1 MSNYPDYIDVI
12 SGDES
17 ITRHNSIADYDLLY
31 PLWAYNITLPVVS
44 NNKLNPLE
52 SVVYELIAN
61 KENDA
66 EKIAMLTG
74 LKGELVEF
82 IISRLQQIGFIN
94 SRLQTIESTQQD
106 ILDKDDIK
114 YVAATVYYDIKNKMY
129 LPRVVKEGL
138 PIFYA
143 KKDKNKY
150 KFNIGTSGK
159 LKGIEAT
166 CISFD
171 KQLAPKK
178 LTPTVALNIIRN
190 YRNALKKERL
200 INSEPN
206 EYLNIPETS
215 IEVDKS
221 PQLVY
226 LHQRVF
232 IPDNSADV
240 FVTNGF
246 NGGINPAAS
255 RSFELHNNWLY
266 NKLKEKA
273 DKKTL
278 RSNRIEAAM
287 DYSSLEKLNSAYQ
300 RLISNTI
307 TSSAERNL
315 AVDDQ
320 ADFFKTVYSELENLL
335 ARSASLIP
343 AKNVLTHI
351 HSTNASVNGRNIANK
366 VNEIGFNTNKLANY
380 FFNVKK
386 GTFSYLDYNDP
397 NMTAMIALNAISA
410 EQAVSHP
417 FIELAKEN
425 PDFFERINVLKKLR
439 DAASHGD
446 IVSEIKDKLEIKEW
460 YQWIESVCKVF
471 GNDISCGTVKNGID
485 HRTNLELTLSREMD
499 KHFNWHQKASLP
511 PDVVEVIRSAL
522 KKQLEN
528 NLSDTVTDC
537 ASALQKSFYHAMK
550 YFEPVRNISELLAES
565 RSDVIA
571 RKITPT
577 KIKHGLNSS
586 KERLERACQGVD
598 STLGA
603 NAMAFIYRA
612 DVNDLAMLPNLDNL
626 VLVTSRLIEL
636 RGHNRRLTEADIS
649 LVDLEKLVTTVFK
662 MINDLM
668 ERFGE

>member
-1 MSNYPDYIDVI
+1 MSNFSDYIDVI
-12 SGDES
+12 SCNES
-17 ITRHNSIADYDLLY
+17 IIRHDPIADYALLY
-31 PLWAYNITLPVVS
+31 PLWAYNITLPIVEHDT
-44 NNKLNPLE
+44 LNPLE
-52 SVVYELIAN
+52 TVVYELIAN
-61 KENDA
+61 KEHDV
-66 EKIAMLTG
+66 EKIAMLIG
-74 LKGELVEF
+74 LKVELVEF
-82 IISRLQQIGFIN
+82 IISRLQQLDFIN
-94 SRLQTIESTQQD
+94 SRLQMIEANQQKV
-106 ILDKDDIK
+106 LDKDNIK
-114 YVAATVYYDIKNKMY
+114 YIAATVYYDIKNKMY
-129 LPRVVKEGL
+129 LPRIVKDGF

-143 KKDKNKY
+143 QKDKNKY
-150 KFNIGTSGK
+150 KFNMGTSGE
-159 LKGIEAT
+159 LKEVEAAPV
-166 CISFD
+166 SFD
-171 KQLAPKK
+171 KKVAPE
-178 LTPTVALNIIRN
+178 LTPTDALNIIRN

-200 INSEPN
+200 TNNELN
-206 EYLNIPETS
+206 EYCNIPATS

-246 NGGINPAAS
+246 NGSINPEAS
-255 RSFELHNNWLY
+255 RGFERHNNSLY
-266 NKLKEKA
+266 KKLKEKA
-273 DKKTL
+273 ERKKL
-278 RSNRIEAAM
+278 RANRTENFIDE
-287 DYSSLEKLNSAYQ
+287 SSIIKLNKIYQ
-300 RLISNTI
+300 YIINNTI
-307 TSSAERNL
+307 TSSAERKL
-315 AVDDQ
+315 AIDNQ
-320 ADFFKTVYSELENLL
+320 ADFFKGIYSELENLL

-343 AKNVLTHI
+343 VKNVLTHI

-366 VNEIGFNTNKLANY
+366 VKKIGFNTNKLANY
-380 FFNVKK
+380 FFNIKK

-425 PDFFERINVLKKLR
+425 PDFFERVNELKKLR

-471 GNDISCGTVKNGID
+471 GNDISEEFVKNGID

-511 PDVVEVIRSAL
+511 LDVVEVIRSAL

-550 YFEPVRNISELLAES
+550 YFEPVRDISLLLAES

-571 RKITPT
+571 RKIIPT
-577 KIKHGLNSS
+577 QIEHRLNSS

-603 NAMAFIYRA
+603 NAMAFIYRVH
-612 DVNDLAMLPNLDNL
+612 DNDLEAFPKRDNL
-626 VLVTSRLIEL
+626 LSVTSRLVEL

>member
-1 MSNYPDYIDVI
+1 VSNSPDYIDVI

-17 ITRHNSIADYDLLY
+17 ITRHNPIADYDLLY

-66 EKIAMLTG
+66 EKIAMLIG

-94 SRLQTIESTQQD
+94 SRLQTIESTQQN
-106 ILDKDDIK
+106 ILDNDIK
-114 YVAATVYYDIKNKMY
+114 YIAATVYYDIKNKEY
-129 LPRVVKEGL
+129 LPRVVKEGM

-150 KFNIGTSGK
+150 KFKIGTSGE
-159 LKGIEAT
+159 LKEIGAT

-171 KQLAPKK
+171 KQTAPK
-178 LTPTVALNIIRN
+178 LTPTDALNIIRN

-200 INSEPN
+200 TNSEPN
-206 EYLNIPETS
+206 EYCHIPATS
-215 IEVDKS
+215 IEIDKS

-232 IPDNSADV
+232 IPDNRADV

-246 NGGINPAAS
+246 NGSINPAAS
-255 RSFELHNNWLY
+255 RNFESHDNRLY
-266 NKLKEKA
+266 KKIKEKA

-278 RSNRIEAAM
+278 LPNRIGTVM
-287 DYSSLEKLNSAYQ
+287 YYSSIDKLNSSYQ
-300 RLISNTI
+300 RLIGNTI
-307 TSSAERNL
+307 TSSAERKLVIDN
-315 AVDDQ
+315 Q
-320 ADFFKTVYSELENLL
+320 ADFFKGVYSELENLL
-335 ARSASLIP
+335 ARSASLNP
-343 AKNVLTHI
+343 VKNVLTYI
-351 HSTNASVNGRNIANK
+351 HSTDASVNGRNIANK
-366 VNEIGFNTNKLANY
+366 VKEIGFNTNKLANY

-410 EQAVSHP
+410 EQAGSHP

-425 PDFFERINVLKKLR
+425 PDFFKRVNTLKKLR

-446 IVSEIKDKLEIKEW
+446 IVDEIKDKLEIKEW
-460 YQWIESVCKVF
+460 YQWIDSVCKVF
-471 GNDISCGTVKNGID
+471 GNDISEEFVKNGID

-550 YFEPVRNISELLAES
+550 YFEPVRNISKLLAES
-565 RSDVIA
+565 SDKVIA
-571 RKITPT
+571 RKITQ
-577 KIKHGLNSS
+577 S
-586 KERLERACQGVD
+586 KVEHRLYSDKDKLKRACQGVD

-603 NAMAFIYRA
+603 NAMAFIYRVH
-612 DVNDLAMLPNLDNL
+612 DNDLEAFPKRDNL
-626 VLVTSRLIEL
+626 LSVTSRLVEL

>member
-1 MSNYPDYIDVI
+1 MSNFTDYIDVI

-17 ITRHNSIADYDLLY
+17 ITRHKPIADYDLLY
-31 PLWAYNITLPVVS
+31 PLWAYNITLPVIA
-44 NNKLNPLE
+44 NNPLNPLE
-52 SVVYELIAN
+52 SVVYELIEN
-61 KENDA
+61 KENNVT
-66 EKIAMLTG
+66 KIAMLIG
-74 LKGELVEF
+74 LKVELVEF
-82 IISRLQQIGFIN
+82 IISRLQQIGFID
-94 SRLQTIESTQQD
+94 SRLQTIEGTQQNN
-106 ILDKDDIK
+106 LDKGDIK
-114 YVAATVYYDIKNKMY
+114 YIAATVYYDIKNKEY
-129 LPRVVKEGL
+129 LPRVVKDGL

-143 KKDKNKY
+143 QKDKNKY
-150 KFNIGTSGK
+150 KFNIGTSGE

-166 CISFD
+166 CVSFD
-171 KQLAPKK
+171 KQSTPKK
-178 LTPTVALNIIRN
+178 LTPVNVLNIIRD
-190 YRNALKKERL
+190 YRNNLKKERL
-200 INSEPN
+200 TNSEPN
-206 EYLNIPETS
+206 EYLNIPEIS

-246 NGGINPAAS
+246 NGSINPAAS
-255 RSFELHNNWLY
+255 RNFERHNNWLY
-266 NKLKEKA
+266 KKVKEKA
-273 DKKTL
+273 EKIKL
-278 RSNRIEAAM
+278 RPNHIESITGHSAR
-287 DYSSLEKLNSAYQ
+287 EKLNNAYQ
-300 RLISNTI
+300 RLINNTI
-307 TSSAERNL
+307 TSSAERKL
-315 AVDDQ
+315 AIDNQD
-320 ADFFKTVYSELENLL
+320 DFFKGIYSELESLL
-335 ARSASLIP
+335 AKSALLTP
-343 AKNVLTHI
+343 VENVLTHI

-366 VNEIGFNTNKLANY
+366 VNKIGFNTNKLANY

-410 EQAVSHP
+410 EQAVRHP

-425 PDFFERINVLKKLR
+425 PDFFERVNTLKKLR

-446 IVSEIKDKLEIKEW
+446 IVGEIKDNLEIEAW
-460 YQWIESVCKVF
+460 YQWIETVCKVF
-471 GNDISCGTVKNGID
+471 GSDISEGSVRNDID
-485 HRTNLELTLSREMD
+485 YRANLELTLSREMD

-550 YFEPVRNISELLAES
+550 FFEPVGNISELLAES
-565 RSDVIA
+565 RDKVIA
-571 RKITPT
+571 GKIILS
-577 KIKHGLNSS
+577 KVEHRLNSS

-612 DVNDLAMLPNLDNL
+612 DVNDLATLPNLNNL
-626 VLVTSRLIEL
+626 VLVTSRLIEF